1 MREVQ
6 KQQMDLGAVGIA
18 DIELDLKSRD
28 DIPAILLG
36 LQHLYS
42 NQETRTVL
50 FSLLEEH
57 IGPGTDRHVGRP
69 GMALWRI
76 LVMGVLKQGLGCDF
90 DRVQELANQHRTV
103 REFLG
108 HGAFAQD
115 EIYQLQTIMD
125 NVRLLTPALLS
136 AVGGLVV
143 ASGHQVAGKKPGEP
157 LRGRCDSFVVETN
170 VHYPTDVGLLW
181 DAMRCL
187 LRETGPA
194 AQEHGVVGWRQWRHL
209 SREVRT
215 LFNRVR
221 STRRA
226 KSQPDRVAAY
236 VKQCRVLVERAE
248 ETLKVLQEM
257 AVAEAQCLVLQGL
270 IAHARRQ
277 MDQVERRLLKDETI
291 PHQEKV
297 FSIFEEHTR
306 WVSKGK
312 AGKPVEFGV
321 PVCVIED
328 QYQFILHHKVLWQ
341 RGDVAVA
348 VPMIQ
353 ETQALHPDFRVCS
366 FDRGFH
372 SPENRVQL
380 DDLLD
385 LNALPR
391 KGRHNRA
398 DREREAEEAFAGA
411 RQQHPAVESAINN
424 LEHRGLDRVRSHGAE
439 GFAQT
444 VALSVLA
451 ANLHRIGL
459 LLRRRVKRRRAA

>member
-42 NQETRTVL
+42 NQETRTAL

-115 EIYQLQTIMD
+115 EVYQLQTIMD

-170 VHYPTDVGLLW
+170 VVWSTWTPTITRKRPGDLS
-181 DAMRCL
+181 
-187 LRETGPA
+187 
-194 AQEHGVVGWRQWRHL
+194 QEPGVSVASIWL
-209 SREVRT
+209 
-215 LFNRVR
+215 
-221 STRRA
+221 
-226 KSQPDRVAAY
+226 QP
-236 VKQCRVLVERAE
+236 
-248 ETLKVLQEM
+248 
-257 AVAEAQCLVLQGL
+257 
-270 IAHARRQ
+270 I
-277 MDQVERRLLKDETI
+277 
-291 PHQEKV
+291 
-297 FSIFEEHTR
+297 
-306 WVSKGK
+306 
-312 AGKPVEFGV
+312 
-321 PVCVIED
+321 
-328 QYQFILHHKVLWQ
+328 
-341 RGDVAVA
+341 
-348 VPMIQ
+348 PMIYQ
-353 ETQALHPDFRVCS
+353 
-366 FDRGFH
+366 
-372 SPENRVQL
+372 
-380 DDLLD
+380 
-385 LNALPR
+385 
-391 KGRHNRA
+391 
-398 DREREAEEAFAGA
+398 
-411 RQQHPAVESAINN
+411 
-424 LEHRGLDRVRSHGAE
+424 
-439 GFAQT
+439 
-444 VALSVLA
+444 
-451 ANLHRIGL
+451 
-459 LLRRRVKRRRAA
+459 